1 MTPLSDGQEV
11 RYLRTVFGR
20 REAEDARAI
29 ASYSPG
35 RLLVVAVII
44 ASIACAAVGA
54 RSLLSGRSALTFRT
68 EDGEVQGNGYLPT
81 LREQEASER
90 SPLETDISILRVF
103 LANQDIGAG
112 TEQAE
117 EIRGARL
124 RRDPAHATK
133 SDDPVALPAT
143 APRPGPSQKR

>member
-1 MTPLSDGQEV
+1 LSDWQKV
-11 RYLRTVFGR
+11 QHLHSVIGR

-29 ASYSPG
+29 AAYSPG

-44 ASIACAAVGA
+44 ASVACAAVGA
-54 RSLLSGRSALTFRT
+54 RSLLSGRSPLTFRT
-68 EDGEVQGNGYLPT
+68 EGGEVQGNGYLPT

-90 SPLETDISILRVF
+90 SPLETDISILRAL

-112 TEQAE
+112 TDQAE
-117 EIRGARL
+117 SLRGARL
-124 RRDPAHATK
+124 RRDPAHAAK
-133 SDDPVALPAT
+133 SGDPVTLPAT